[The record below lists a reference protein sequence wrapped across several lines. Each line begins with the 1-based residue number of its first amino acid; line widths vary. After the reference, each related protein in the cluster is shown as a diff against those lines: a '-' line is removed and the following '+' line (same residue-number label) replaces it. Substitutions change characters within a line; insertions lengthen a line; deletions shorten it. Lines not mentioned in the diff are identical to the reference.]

1 MPKMKSHRGAGKRFS
16 VTGSGKVKRQKAFKS
31 HILTKKTSK
40 RKRRLRQEGVIATR
54 GEEKNIKRLL
64 QAEGERQM
72 RRVRSNV
79 VRLKRKKQVMK
90 AARGAFGAR
99 SKLWK
104 AAKENVERGWKYA
117 YRDRK
122 NKKRDFRRLWIV
134 RINAGA
140 RQHDMSYSVFM
151 NGLKQ
156 AGIEIDRKVL
166 SDLAIND
173 AAAFGALAEKARAAL
188 NAAA

>member
-1 MPKMKSHRGAGKRFS
+1 MPRA
-16 VTGSGKVKRQKAFKS
+16 
-31 HILTKKTSK
+31 TSTP
-40 RKRRLRQEGVIATR
+40 A
-54 GEEKNIKRLL
+54 
-64 QAEGERQM
+64 
-72 RRVRSNV
+72 
-79 VRLKRKKQVMK
+79 RLKRKKQIMK

-104 AAKENVERGWKYA
+104 PAKETVERGWRYA

-122 NKKRDFRRLWIV
+122 NKKRDFRKLWIV

-173 AAAFGALAEKARAAL
+173 PESFGALADKARSAHTAAC
-188 NAAA
+188 

>member
-1 MPKMKSHRGAGKRFS
+1 MP
-16 VTGSGKVKRQKAFKS
+16 
-31 HILTKKTSK
+31 
-40 RKRRLRQEGVIATR
+40 
-54 GEEKNIKRLL
+54 
-64 QAEGERQM
+64 
-72 RRVRSNV
+72 RVRSNV

-122 NKKRDFRRLWIV
+122 NKKRDFRKLWIV

-151 NGLKQ
+151 SGLKR
-156 AGIEIDRKVL
+156 AGVEIDRKVL
-166 SDLAIND
+166 ADIAVND
-173 AAAFGALAEKARAAL
+173 PTAFGALAEAARAAL
-188 NAAA
+188 AAA

>member
-1 MPKMKSHRGAGKRFS
+1 MP
-16 VTGSGKVKRQKAFKS
+16 
-31 HILTKKTSK
+31 
-40 RKRRLRQEGVIATR
+40 
-54 GEEKNIKRLL
+54 
-64 QAEGERQM
+64 
-72 RRVRSNV
+72 RVRSNV
-79 VRLKRKKQVMK
+79 ARLKRKKQVMK

-122 NKKRDFRRLWIV
+122 NKKRDFRKLWIV

-151 NGLKQ
+151 NGLKL
-156 AGIEIDRKVL
+156 AGIEVDRKI
-166 SDLAIND
+166 LADIAVRDPQAFAAIAD
-173 AAAFGALAEKARAAL
+173 AARAAL
-188 NAAA
+188 NAA